1 MKIIRNSAIFAA
13 AVLAVACSK
22 EEKTFVDSQG
32 QGTPVHFNM
41 TVGSMPVS
49 RTVTGDGT
57 AEGTRNVAW
66 RNGDEVGIFVN
77 GQQPAHVYVY
87 EEAGDG
93 IWKEASETD
102 AIYALPGNTY
112 DFHSWYPYNT
122 DVVRLDGTELE
133 ASVFADQNRQYG
145 DNSGYDLSDVL
156 LASSTNVNGN
166 DASAVELKF
175 SHAFAMVEVLVSG
188 SDVTV
193 APDAVTLRNIRRT
206 ASVKPL
212 SKTVTL
218 KEDAPAEN
226 VVMCRIEPVKETS
239 GYLFRAIVPAQTIN
253 AGEMLLEIGLAGKT
267 YVFKSPGVAYVAS
280 RYRRIEALI
289 GEGKAGLTF
298 PAGSIDAWEPSEEL
312 PPVSGDE
319 KQEDLVRIK
328 IADLT
333 ADSFRQT
340 TAPGDYL
347 HDQNYKDWINETL
360 WTMSTHSSEE
370 GKVTGEV
377 VDIDGAKALK
387 FYSEAGLSYS
397 FYKSGIRYHHVEGFA
412 PGYYRLKI
420 TAKKAGESSKLIVY
434 IRTDKTTAHNRSE
447 KPDWCDGLYF
457 GFLESGDLYNGRTFV
472 EFKTD
477 DWEETVA
484 YVDFN
489 RALNSSYST
498 SVTAGVLFEDVSDD
512 SEAYDYFDLAIMP
525 NSGGKQ
531 EFYIRDVE
539 LIKVTEE
546 EFNSQK

>member
-93 IWKEASETD
+93 IWKEASEAD

-267 YVFKSPGVAYVAS
+267 YVFKSPGVSYVAS

-333 ADSFRQT
+333 ASDLKQIER
-340 TAPGDYL
+340 AGDYL
-347 HDQNYKDWINETL
+347 HDPNHANYIKESCWAMSVYPNEAI
-360 WTMSTHSSEE
+360 S
-370 GKVTGEV
+370 GEV
-377 VDIDGAKALK
+377 VDEEGAKAIR
-387 FYSEAGLSYS
+387 FYSESGLSFS
-397 FYKSGIRYHHVEGFA
+397 WFKSGLRYHSISDFE
-412 PGYYRLKI
+412 PGYYRFSM
-420 TAKKAGESSKLIVY
+420 TVKKAGAASKLGIY
-434 IRTDKTTAHNRSE
+434 MRAPLTTAHSKAE
-447 KPDWCDGLYF
+447 KWGDGLF
-457 GFLESGDLYNGRTFV
+457 FAISDGTSFLPRKFLECGGA
-472 EFKTD
+472 
-477 DWEETVA
+477 DWETLTA
-484 YVDFN
+484 YIDCS
-489 RALNSSYST
+489 RALNSIYATSST
-498 SVTAGVLFEDVSDD
+498 AETNADHRFEDVSDD
-512 SEAYDYFDLAIMP
+512 SEAYGQFDLAIMP
-525 NSGGKQ
+525 NGGGKQ